1 MGIFNTEQTLEQT
14 IEKLWREGEYEF
26 LPLLDNYDFSYYKSV
41 FEDEKLLADI
51 VQKIA
56 QNNLGLEESLSYLER
71 VYKAICITK
80 SKEERLI
87 FEGIID
93 LYTENSNIFVDSN
106 TFEELLAVFDDK
118 KLVLEYL
125 RNISH
130 KSCIKENENSENIKT
145 LIKYLPKARRY
156 YYDDRALLLSAIDLV
171 SSADVMTV
179 KYGEVEEVEK
189 IVDKRISEDK
199 KANGIYDIDKAVL
212 AELQYLCHES
222 GSSIENLQKTIEL
235 SKRYRKLLEEEL
247 KRFKSDLT
255 EKKLQA
261 ITEFERE
268 ITNALNEFNTVY
280 LELQNGQKES
290 VYAEKDSL
298 LLELNAAYTQMKLKL
313 ENIAANI
320 GKTANIE
327 VNRVNSIANQS
338 VERVTSVLEDS
349 DNFQKVVQMV
359 KDSDEMTEKIE
370 TIRKFNQEDLTRV
383 ISQQQSIINTPT
395 VQITNSDKEE
405 YPKRELCYYFDDS
418 IPLKERKQTFKK
430 RKKELE
436 KAGELFHEKFD
447 EIATLLM
454 AGSAVYIYGP
464 SGSGKTFLINQLSR
478 LLGFEYIQETYITQ
492 AFNLVGFI
500 LASGE
505 FSKSNLYRCYKYGL
519 VLSLEEFDN
528 SVTGETII
536 LNEFLSRSNTQY
548 TFINGETVLRSPNFR
563 IIATGNTNGNGGTLS
578 FNTRKALEPSVQQ
591 RFVPVEVGFDYDLI
605 KGILRDYPEW
615 SKFAVLYAQV
625 LNCQTQNSGSDFIPF
640 SARIANEI
648 KYYKDMGV
656 FDGSKEDEDKLIMKY
671 QIVKTTSEDTRT
683 QIISMLEDVYE
694 TKFMEK
700 DLLKIYKQIDKEIR
714 EEEHAK
720 RKIKV

>member
-359 KDSDEMTEKIE
+359 KDSDEMTEKI
-370 TIRKFNQEDLTRV
+370 
-383 ISQQQSIINTPT
+383 
-395 VQITNSDKEE
+395 
-405 YPKRELCYYFDDS
+405 
-418 IPLKERKQTFKK
+418 
-430 RKKELE
+430 
-436 KAGELFHEKFD
+436 
-447 EIATLLM
+447 
-454 AGSAVYIYGP
+454 
-464 SGSGKTFLINQLSR
+464 
-478 LLGFEYIQETYITQ
+478 
-492 AFNLVGFI
+492 
-500 LASGE
+500 
-505 FSKSNLYRCYKYGL
+505 
-519 VLSLEEFDN
+519 
-528 SVTGETII
+528 
-536 LNEFLSRSNTQY
+536 
-548 TFINGETVLRSPNFR
+548 
-563 IIATGNTNGNGGTLS
+563 
-578 FNTRKALEPSVQQ
+578 
-591 RFVPVEVGFDYDLI
+591 
-605 KGILRDYPEW
+605 
-615 SKFAVLYAQV
+615 
-625 LNCQTQNSGSDFIPF
+625 
-640 SARIANEI
+640 
-648 KYYKDMGV
+648 
-656 FDGSKEDEDKLIMKY
+656 GSK
-671 QIVKTTSEDTRT
+671 VKI
-683 QIISMLEDVYE
+683 QN
-694 TKFMEK
+694 K
-700 DLLKIYKQIDKEIR
+700 KI
-714 EEEHAK
+714 
-720 RKIKV
+720 